1 MAETSTGKAQISWR
15 EPEMGAGAAPVVVC
29 SCRID
34 LQTRQRTEVV
44 DLTDQCDEL
53 VARSRLA
60 EGFLQLFCAHTTCT
74 LMVNENERGFHED
87 LAGILERLAPQDRY
101 WAHDDL
107 ARRRENLEKEHRPNG
122 FSHVR
127 ACLTGHPALA
137 VPIEQG
143 RLALGRWQRVLLV
156 ELDGGRRRRLTAHVW
171 GVSSSPPATAVSS
184 RRPPRPRAATQ
195 PTGQGSAPPASWPS
209 LRSELARCIGVEA
222 VTHELA
228 RVEELLRASVQT
240 GDSSFTEAA
249 GYLVAAGGKRL
260 RPLLTLASG
269 HAGRHVDTAPASD
282 RMITAAAAVELL
294 HLGTLYHDD
303 VIDEA
308 ETRRGWPS
316 VNARWGNTVAV
327 LAGDVLL
334 ASAWGAAASLGGEEA
349 HLLSRTLATMCRGEA
364 LETQRLFDVERDESA
379 YEEAIAGKTAC
390 LLATSCRLGALVAG
404 LDRPLVDSLTSF
416 GHNLGMAFQIVDDV
430 LDLTGTDEVVG
441 KPTGRDLPQG
451 VYTLPVIRAL
461 RESEE
466 LRGLLGRPLDEET
479 AERAGAIILSGD
491 AIATSRSTAETY
503 VREAIEAIAAHRQAL
518 DDRILE
524 GLERLGQLL
533 LDRSR

>member
-15 EPEMGAGAAPVVVC
+15 EPETGAGAAPVVIF

-34 LQTRQRTEVV
+34 VQTTQRTEVV

-60 EGFLQLFCAHTTCT
+60 EGFLQLYCAHTTCT

-107 ARRRENLEKEHRPNG
+107 TRRRENLEEEHRPNG
-122 FSHVR
+122 SSHVR
-127 ACLTGHPALA
+127 ACLAGHPALA

-143 RLALGRWQRVLLV
+143 LLALGRWQRVLLV
-156 ELDGGRRRRLTAHVW
+156 ELDGGRRRRLMAHVW
-171 GVSSSPPATAVSS
+171 GISSSPATAART

-195 PTGQGSAPPASWPS
+195 PPGQGSAPSASWPS

-228 RVEELLRASVQT
+228 RVEELLRATVQT

-269 HAGRHVDTAPASD
+269 HAGRHVDTAAANDP
-282 RMITAAAAVELL
+282 MITAAAAVELL

-316 VNARWGNTVAV
+316 VNERWGNTVAV

-334 ASAWGAAASLGGEEA
+334 ASAWEAASSLGGEEGR
-349 HLLSRTLATMCRGEA
+349 LLSRTLATMCRGEA

-479 AERAGAIILSGD
+479 VERAEAIILSGR
-491 AIATSRSTAETY
+491 AVATSRSTAETY
-503 VREAIEAIAAHRQAL
+503 VRKAIEALAAHRQAL
-518 DDRILE
+518 DERVFE
-524 GLERLGQLL
+524 GLERLSRLL
-533 LDRSR
+533 LDRSK